1 MASGEIRPALEAE
14 AFDSAHCVHCGL
26 CVPTCPTF
34 VVTGLE
40 SESPRGRVW
49 LLEQLAA
56 GTAPAD
62 ADAVRYIDDCLD
74 CRACEEVCPAHVPVG
89 HYVERFRAEHPE
101 WLSRGER
108 DTARWVDRLLGSETG
123 LRAFGAAARLVRTPA
138 GGWLVR
144 QAARMVPG
152 LPAGALDLAAGLPD
166 MPGRGLS
173 RDRIRDRSSGAAD
186 GPVVMQFLGCVM
198 DSVFAETNVR
208 THDVLR
214 AAGFRVVAPE
224 AQRCCGALSVHAGDP
239 APARAWARA
248 NIEAF
253 EASGAE
259 AVAVNA
265 AGCGAALKEYPELL
279 REDGPAWVARAERFA
294 QAVRDVSEL
303 LAAGSFPAL
312 PPRAETVTMHDA
324 CHLAH
329 AQGIRR
335 PPRALL
341 ERAGYRLVEMPDAD
355 RCCGSA
361 GVYNLTHPEMARAL
375 LALKVADIPGEA
387 DVVATGNPGCQLQIQ
402 AGLRTAGRNVPVRH
416 TVDLLWQALADA
428 GRLADTGEEA
438 GGRGA

>member
-1 MASGEIRPALEAE
+1 MASEEVRPAVP
-14 AFDSAHCVHCGL
+14 DDTVTSAHCVHCGL

-56 GTAPAD
+56 GNAPAD
-62 ADAVRYIDDCLD
+62 AAAVRYIDDCLD

-101 WLSRGER
+101 WLGRGER
-108 DTARWVDRLLGSETG
+108 DAARWVDRLFGSESG
-123 LRAFGAAARLVRTPA
+123 LRAFGAAARLACTSA

-144 QAARMVPG
+144 QASRMVPG
-152 LPAGALDLAAGLPD
+152 LPAGALDLAAGLPER
-166 MPGRGLS
+166 PGRGLS
-173 RDRIRDRSSGAAD
+173 RDRLSTRSPGTT
-186 GPVVMQFLGCVM
+186 GPLVMQFLGCVM
-198 DSVFAETNVR
+198 DSVFAETNVH

-214 AAGFRVVAPE
+214 AAGFRVVAPA

-239 APARAWARA
+239 VPARAWART

-259 AVAVNA
+259 FVAVNA

-279 REDGPAWVARAERFA
+279 QAEGPEWVSRAQRFA
-294 QAVRDVSEL
+294 SAVRDVSEL
-303 LAAGSFPAL
+303 LYAGHFPAL
-312 PPRAETVTMHDA
+312 PPRTETVTMHDA

-335 PPRALL
+335 PPRELL

-361 GVYNLTHPEMARAL
+361 GIYNLTHPEMARAL
-375 LALKVADIPGEA
+375 LALKVADVPAEA

-402 AGLRTAGRNVPVRH
+402 AGLRQAGRRVPVRH

-428 GRLADTGEEA
+428 GRLGDAGEEA
-438 GGRGA
+438 HNRGA

>member
-1 MASGEIRPALEAE
+1 MASEAPL
-14 AFDSAHCVHCGL
+14 AGPFDSAHCVHCGL
-26 CVPTCPTF
+26 CVPSCPTF

-49 LLEQLAA
+49 LLERLAA
-56 GTAPAD
+56 GDIPAD
-62 ADAVRYIDDCLD
+62 PDAVRYIDDCLD

-89 HYVERFRAEHPE
+89 HYVERFRAAHPE

-108 DTARWVDRLLGSETG
+108 DTARWVDRFLGSEAG
-123 LRAFGAAARLVRTPA
+123 LRAFGAAARFSRTPA
-138 GGWLVR
+138 GGWMVR
-144 QAARMVPG
+144 QATRLVPG
-152 LPAGALDLAAGLPD
+152 LPTGALDLAQGLPD
-166 MPGRGLS
+166 EQAGGLS
-173 RDRIRDRSSGAAD
+173 RDRIRTRPAGTGD

-198 DSVFAETNVR
+198 DSVFAATNVR

-214 AAGFRVVAPE
+214 AAGFRVVAPA
-224 AQRCCGALSVHAGDP
+224 AQRCCGALSVHTGDP
-239 APARAWARA
+239 APARAWAKA

-253 EASGAE
+253 EASEAE

-265 AGCGAALKEYPELL
+265 AGCGAALKEYPDLL
-279 REDGPAWVARAERFA
+279 REEGPAWVARAERFA
-294 QAVRDVSEL
+294 RAVRDVSEL
-303 LAAGSFPAL
+303 LEAGSFPVL

-329 AQGIRR
+329 AQGIRQ

-375 LALKVADIPGEA
+375 QALKVADIPETA

-402 AGLRTAGRNVPVRH
+402 AGLRRAGRSVPVRH

-428 GRLADTGEEA
+428 GRLPEDVREEA
-438 GGRGA
+438 GRRGT